1 MLAKEKSFGGKG
13 HERAQGR
20 GDACEHQQEKAG
32 RYPGAQHP
40 LQGQTRVCPALGL
53 LKGAPGGLGPVH
65 EHHRTERQNDQ
76 HGASQFDGGTR
87 PRRQAAAENL
97 QAHVRARGVG
107 VAERGHRQREESGGG
122 RLAERQIASQA
133 RPAQDRLEAGEDHHQ
148 GNPGPRRCDA
158 DLAGGL
164 LQDQGGPVH
173 RIDNNGHGS
182 GYRGLDRRRRAGRT
196 DARHRS
202 RPERRA
208 LHADRAQGSAAIPPQ
223 DGALQRPHDG
233 NLPAH
238 GARREDPRCRAGPQ
252 RADGCLRDPGDEPAA
267 AAAPAVSIGSRGAA
281 RDRRLHRRLDA
292 ARAVSAHFP
301 VHPGAPA
308 QVRGAG
314 PARRDGALRL
324 RIPVARAGRD
334 RRNGAGPVASLR
346 AAYLVGCDGGASRV
360 RNELG
365 IGLRGEGNLLQLR
378 QALYCCDDLYERI
391 PIGNGPGKGRHYHV
405 ADDSATLLIM
415 QDSTRHWTL
424 HAIVGED
431 ADMARQFERTVGV
444 PVKYDMLYVGEW
456 KQNLLLADHYG
467 KGRVF
472 LAGDSVHL
480 VIPTGGLGMNTGVGD
495 AIDLSWKLAGSLRGW
510 GGPNLLASYELERR
524 QIGDRNVSASRYA
537 SLGRR
542 KWRGQYRPDIRDQT
556 AEGQAAREHLAG
568 VADIEQRKTNEMIG
582 AELGYRYV
590 GSPIISEEPGGPE
603 YLLREYV
610 PTTWPGA
617 RLPHVWLDGHVAL
630 QDRLGPGY
638 TLLRLGATGEDA
650 SALQRSFAAY
660 GAPFDV
666 LDVADDAARD
676 VYGYDLILLRP
687 DLHIVWR
694 GNRLPIEPDELAA
707 MATGHL

>member
-1 MLAKEKSFGGKG
+1 M
-13 HERAQGR
+13 
-20 GDACEHQQEKAG
+20 
-32 RYPGAQHP
+32 GADTEV
-40 LQGQTRVCPALGL
+40 LIV
-53 LKGAPGGLGPVH
+53 GAGPVGLTLAIDLGQKGVRCTLI
-65 EHHRTERQNDQ
+65 ERKEAPQFLPKMERCNARTMEI
-76 HGASQFDGGTR
+76 F
-87 PRRQAAAENL
+87 RRM
-97 QAHVRARGVG
+97 G
-107 VAERGHRQREESGGG
+107 
-122 RLAERQIASQA
+122 
-133 RPAQDRLEAGEDHHQ
+133 
-148 GNPGPRRCDA
+148 
-158 DLAGGL
+158 LAGKI
-164 LQDQGGPVH
+164 
-173 RIDNNGHGS
+173 RAA
-182 GYRGLDRRRRAGRT
+182 GLDRNVPMDVYVILAMNQPPLLRLPYPSVA
-196 DARHRS
+196 
-202 RPERRA
+202 E
-208 LHADRAQGSAAIPPQ
+208 AQGQIDACTDGSMPLEPYQLISQYTLEPLLKSVAQALPGVTVRYGCEFLSLEQ
-223 DGALQRPHDG
+223 DATGVT
-233 NLPAH
+233 
-238 GARREDPRCRAGPQ
+238 AR
-252 RADGCLRDPGDEPAA
+252 
-267 AAAPAVSIGSRGAA
+267 V
-281 RDRRLHRRLDA
+281 
-292 ARAVSAHFP
+292 
-301 VHPGAPA
+301 
-308 QVRGAG
+308 
-314 PARRDGALRL
+314 
-324 RIPVARAGRD
+324 
-334 RRNGAGPVASLR
+334 RNGAGPVASLR

-360 RNELG
+360 RHELG

-431 ADMARQFERTVGV
+431 QDMARQFERTVGV

-480 VIPTGGLGMNTGVGD
+480 VIPTGGLGMNTGIGD
-495 AIDLSWKLAGSLRGW
+495 AVDLSWKLAGSLRGW
-510 GGPNLLASYELERR
+510 GGPKLLASYEIERR
-524 QIGDRNVSASRYA
+524 QIGDRNVGASRYA

-542 KWRGQYRPDIRDQT
+542 KWRGEYRPEIRDRT

-590 GSPIISEEPGGPE
+590 GSPIIREEPGGPE
-603 YLLREYV
+603 HLFREYV

-660 GAPFDV
+660 DAPFDV

-694 GNRLPIEPDELAA
+694 GNRLAIEPDELAA
-707 MATGHL
+707 IATGHL